1 MKKLLLA
8 FLLLGS
14 SLAVMAEPTRFYF
27 SVIQDLQTQ
36 EIKFSYGGFV
46 SLDIDRNIIG
56 IVTSEWKAY
65 YIIENITSGSVMIDN
80 DSLFITVRGTGDKKL
95 YSFIISSYKNSERWV
110 FSDGKNYNIEFIP

>member
-1 MKKLLLA
+1 MKKPLLA

>member
-56 IVTSEWKAY
+56 IVTSEWKVY
-65 YIIENITSGSVMIDN
+65 YIIENITIGSVMIDN

>member
-110 FSDGKNYNIEFIP
+110 FSNGKNYNIEFIP

>member
-65 YIIENITSGSVMIDN
+65 YIIENITIGSVMIDN

-110 FSDGKNYNIEFIP
+110 FSNGKNYNIEFIP